1 MGQPQ
6 GVIHRILVAD
16 GGERF
21 SSSVCSALRDEGYA
35 CNSVPDASSYIN
47 GLRRADC
54 GLAIVGSAILTDA
67 RRSAPTEHD
76 KLASGVPIILVS
88 GELGSDRPIDL
99 TRLRVIS
106 LVERSI
112 ALNRLVDCVRS
123 GIEELSAASNG
134 MPKYENAGVSS
145 LSVGALLDLTCQEI
159 TSSLSNLNQLAQMA
173 LAGQESAA
181 KKEEACH
188 LFRCPRLLALNASI
202 AEAVDVLEKTK
213 NSFKSKELADLRR
226 KLEAL
231 LREAAVRQAM

>member
-1 MGQPQ
+1 MGQMQ
-6 GVIHRILVAD
+6 QTVHRILVAD
-16 GGERF
+16 RRDHF
-21 SSSVCSALRDEGYA
+21 SSSVCGALRDEGYA
-35 CNSVPDASSYIN
+35 CEHVPDAISYMN
-47 GLRRADC
+47 GLRQARC
-54 GLAIVGSAILTDA
+54 GLAIVGSQILTDA
-67 RRSAPTEHD
+67 RKSAPTEHD
-76 KLASGVPIILVS
+76 ELASGVPIILVS
-88 GELGSDRPIDL
+88 GELGSNGPIDL

-112 ALNRLVDCVRS
+112 ALNTLVDCVRS
-123 GIEELSAASNG
+123 GIEESGAASKG
-134 MPKYENAGVSS
+134 MPNSHYAGVSS

-159 TSSLSNLNQLAQMA
+159 TNSLSNLNQLAQTA

-181 KKEEACH
+181 KTEEACH

-202 AEAVDVLEKTK
+202 AEAVDVLERTK